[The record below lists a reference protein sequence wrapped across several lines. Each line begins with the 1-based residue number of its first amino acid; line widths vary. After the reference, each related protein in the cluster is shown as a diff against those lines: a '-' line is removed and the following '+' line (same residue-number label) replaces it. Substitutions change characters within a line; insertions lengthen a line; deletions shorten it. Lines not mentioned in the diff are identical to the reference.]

1 MDTAKAQI
9 PKANKTGY
17 KEVTVKHC
25 SFKKLWEIIR
35 GCVKYNFPLK
45 QKAGPLFK
53 YCVLFLL
60 PQLHRNAENLMW
72 STWKSHTIKTWAET
86 LREER

>member
-25 SFKKLWEIIR
+25 SFKKVMRNYQGMCEIQL
-35 GCVKYNFPLK
+35 PLK
-45 QKAGPLFK
+45 TKGWTLIQ
-53 YCVLFLL
+53 VLCAVLTATTTQECREL
-60 PQLHRNAENLMW
+60 NVEYVE
-72 STWKSHTIKTWAET
+72 KSHH
-86 LREER
+86 